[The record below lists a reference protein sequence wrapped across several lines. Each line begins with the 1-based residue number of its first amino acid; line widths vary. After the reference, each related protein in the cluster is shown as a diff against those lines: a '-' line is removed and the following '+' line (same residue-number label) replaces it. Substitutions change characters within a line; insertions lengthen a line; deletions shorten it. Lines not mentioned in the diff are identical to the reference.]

1 MLNMVLNK
9 NYYNRLISKYSISND
24 CNKIVHLTA
33 AAIMDNYS
41 GKNVHFNFP
50 KGNDLKMII
59 NLLYEIF
66 SKQIFEKHADLADYS
81 VGDKLKRNNEK
92 GKNIY
97 VIIDIKGQDYIL
109 AKENDP
115 STTRYPTFDNLTCN
129 YTPVKQSTR
138 NSTLSKFNDFFKEI
152 NSYGFLPTH
161 FSKKLVLITG
171 QTMWSNLTNKNCIPS
186 IYLPNAREGEQTVR
200 KSIEAL
206 EDCIAYVT
214 PKYEVCYDEILKKGI
229 GVDTIIVCDAD
240 LNSIPQIIND
250 QAKYKFKLIILSNET
265 EVQKPNN
272 TTLWNWKKEEIELLE
287 QKNSI
292 KIEVDSILDKELD
305 AHIQHFEECI
315 KYVSSLEYP
324 IKLKDYGYYLRLALN
339 ALQEEQFDYLLMRLK
354 NNKELERN
362 EGGYED
368 FGDNNPKEALKN
380 LISYLK
386 KHNPKLKRLNET
398 INAVFKKTL
407 FVVDRE
413 DIDCF
418 KRIRNRNCQFITQA
432 ELKKRIKNGETYTK
446 TIVFYTFNGSKD
458 FDFVYHLPNNVKL
471 VLYQQE
477 KDLYCKQLQ
486 AHTKQLEAELT
497 SVDRF
502 SICGVKYEPIETEE
516 IKISTTLEQIIER
529 LDQRSN
535 TAYEGYKNE
544 SDCLLDDLDEEVTYK
559 VTMSNGEILEMQ
571 SNETV
576 FDIKGNLIKTYRL
589 KENNKIRIYPKDEL
603 AENLFQIAVDVE
615 PDKFGKIDEH
625 SNIWK
630 NILKTLD
637 IQINNRELLYRK
649 LKENG
654 LRVLPMTVDS
664 YFRGN
669 RKFPMFN
676 SDLKAILSLAN
687 KENLL
692 PEIKN
697 SKRLY
702 NSTMIALGR
711 GIKQE
716 IQQFLKNKTVGD
728 ILQKKNFTAEALQ
741 QFINEFMPI
750 LTIIKIE
757 EVSNEQ

>member
-1 MLNMVLNK
+1 MILNEKHYKGLTNK
-9 NYYNRLISKYSISND
+9 YTITED
-24 CNKIVHLTA
+24 CDKSVEITV
-33 AAIMDNYS
+33 AAILSAYNTR
-41 GKNVHFNFP
+41 NVHFNFP
-50 KGNDLKMII
+50 KSYELKTIT
-59 NLLYEIF
+59 NVLYENF
-66 SKQIFEKHADLADYS
+66 SKYIFTNFADFPDYS
-81 VGDKLKRNNEK
+81 IGDKFKNNRKK
-92 GKNIY
+92 GKDIY
-97 VIIDIKGQDYIL
+97 QIIDIQDKKYIL
-109 AKENDP
+109 TNIKDTNYNRAE
-115 STTRYPTFDNLTCN
+115 TAFGNLTKN
-129 YTPVKQSTR
+129 YTRIKQSTKT
-138 NSTLSKFNDFFKEI
+138 STLQAFIKYFETV
-152 NSYGFLPTH
+152 NSYDFTPQH
-161 FSKKLVLITG
+161 FSKKIVLIAG
-171 QTMWSNLTNKNCIPS
+171 QTAWSNLKNKNCIPS
-186 IYLPNAREGEQTVR
+186 TYLPNTRDGEQTTR
-200 KSIEAL
+200 KSIEAFV
-206 EDCIAYVT
+206 DCIAYIT

-229 GVDTIIVCDAD
+229 EVDTIIVCDAD

-250 QAKYKFKLIILSNET
+250 QPKYKFKLVILSKES
-265 EVQKPNN
+265 EIQKTNN
-272 TTLWNWKKEEIELLE
+272 TTLWNWKKEEIEYLE
-287 QKNSI
+287 QKNSN
-292 KIEVDSILDKELD
+292 KIEVDCIPDKELYT
-305 AHIQHFEECI
+305 HIQHFEECI

-386 KHNPKLKRLNET
+386 KYNPKLKRLNET
-398 INAVFKKTL
+398 INAVFKNTL
-407 FVVDRE
+407 FVIDRE
-413 DIDCF
+413 DIGCF
-418 KRIRNRNCQFITQA
+418 KTIRNRNCQFITQA
-432 ELKKRIKNGETYTK
+432 ELKKLIKNGETYTK

-458 FDFVYHLPNNVKL
+458 FNFIYHLPNNVKL

-497 SVDRF
+497 SADRF

-516 IKISTTLEQIIER
+516 IKISPTLEQIIER

-544 SDCLLDDLDEEVTYK
+544 SDSLLDDLED
-559 VTMSNGEILEMQ
+559 EILYRITISNNEVIELE

-576 FDIKGNLIKTYRL
+576 FDNKGELIKSIRL
-589 KENNKIRIYPKDEL
+589 KTGSNIRIYPKDQL
-603 AENLFQIAVDVE
+603 AENLLQIAVDVE

-625 SNIWK
+625 SNCWK
-630 NILKTLD
+630 DALKLLD
-637 IQINNRELLYRK
+637 FQYSNRETLYRK

-687 KENLL
+687 KENLM
-692 PEIKN
+692 PEIIK

-716 IQQFLKNKTVGD
+716 LQQFLKNKTVGD
-728 ILQKKNFTAEALQ
+728 ILQKKDFTADALQ
-741 QFINEFMPI
+741 QFINEYMPL
-750 LTIIKIE
+750 LTIAKIE